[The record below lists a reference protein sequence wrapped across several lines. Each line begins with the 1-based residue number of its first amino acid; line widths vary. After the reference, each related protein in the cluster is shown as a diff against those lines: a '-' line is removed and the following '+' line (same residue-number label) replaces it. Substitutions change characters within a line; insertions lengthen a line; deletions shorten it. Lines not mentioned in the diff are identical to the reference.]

1 MSRLLEN
8 KWFFASVCG
17 LFLLAMGVC
26 LYTGG
31 PLPTFGLSILPGA
44 MAHQLAQSPFPP
56 PNPWPKDGVQVA
68 QSPFPPPPPRP
79 KDGVMVAQSPFPP
92 PPPRPKDGVMV
103 AQSPFPPPPPRP
115 KDGVSVA

>member
-1 MSRLLEN
+1 MSRSLEN
-8 KWFFASVCG
+8 KRFFASVCG

-26 LYTGG
+26 LFTGG
-31 PLPTFGLSILPGA
+31 PLPTFGLSILPGV
-44 MAHQLAQSPFPP
+44 MSHQL
-56 PNPWPKDGVQVA
+56 A

-115 KDGVSVA
+115 KDGVMVAQSPFPPPPPRPKMA